1 MLRKLRLDEEAEIA
15 KNHHE
20 RIDGS
25 GYPEGKK
32 AIRLDTEI
40 VAISDAYN
48 AAITPN
54 RRYGVPKMPMDVLY
68 ELKKGEKGE
77 FSSQVITGL
86 EKYVQE
92 ESL

>member
-1 MLRKLRLDEEAEIA
+1 MVIQKV
-15 KNHHE
+15 K
-20 RIDGS
+20 RIS
-25 GYPEGKK
+25 V
-32 AIRLDTEI
+32 LDTEI

-54 RRYGVPKMPMDVLY
+54 RRYRVPKMPMDVLY